1 MKSIVELI
9 ADIPTNAVLRLRAQA
24 LEKKVGELEAE
35 NAKLVKRVADLERQ
49 VLSSASHTEFVE
61 HRGALFKR
69 KQGGGYSDQPYCFV
83 CKKPMSSHLD
93 MLPFICFCGY
103 SVGFSDADLRDVM
116 RGLQ

>member
-24 LEKKVGELEAE
+24 LEKKIGELETE
-35 NAKLVKRVADLERQ
+35 NARLVKRVAELERQ
-49 VLSSASHTEFVE
+49 VLSSTSATEFVE

-69 KQGGGYSDQPYCFV
+69 KIGGGYSDQPYCFV
-83 CKKPMSSHLD
+83 CKKPLSSHMG

-103 SVGFSDADLRDVM
+103 SVGFSGAELRDVM
-116 RGLQ
+116 RDLT